1 MSSSS
6 WLVRLGQRLGYDYD
20 WLAIV
25 QTMQEVHDESVWPG
39 VTVPNSVVWNTL
51 VPVTVTSTTVATL
64 VFVALCH
71 STVLEQAGL
80 LTGLEDDEKN
90 HQQTTTNTTT
100 TTTKQVL
107 LLKRKTAYAVVNF
120 FFTILLTVAGLWF
133 QWTTMTDRRSLSRT
147 ETVTGLVHDSHIL
160 YLSCWQM
167 GWQLWALPIALWYPG
182 VEDSSAMLVH
192 HVAVLCVTS
201 MTSFLHVGFRS
212 FTPYFYG
219 TIEGSTVLLI
229 LMNAYKQRPAWRRP
243 GTVGAVHYTRIRLA
257 FSAAFLLLRVLLWI
271 PYKVQFLLYL
281 LAAVVVTTPDPND
294 TSHGSGGRVTVPRLC
309 HYAYVVN
316 SVTSVLLSL
325 LQLYWAFLIVQGLVR
340 FFVVGQRKQE
350 KKQDSKNTNTTTTTM
365 TVDHPTKKHE

>member
-1 MSSSS
+1 MSSS
-6 WLVRLGQRLGYDYD
+6 WLVRLGHRLGYDYD
-20 WLAIV
+20 WVAIV
-25 QTMQEVHDESVWPG
+25 HTMQEVHDESVWPG
-39 VTVPNSVVWNTL
+39 VTVPDSVVWTTL
-51 VPVTVTSTTVATL
+51 VPVTVTSTIVATL

-71 STVLEQAGL
+71 STVLEQCGL
-80 LTGLEDDEKN
+80 LTGLQDDDKDEKN
-90 HQQTTTNTTT
+90 HTQTTT
-100 TTTKQVL
+100 TTTTTTTQQVL

-120 FFTILLTVAGLWF
+120 FFAILLTVAGLWF
-133 QWTTMTDRRSLSRT
+133 QRTTMTDRRSLSRT

-182 VEDSSAMLVH
+182 VEESRAMLVH

-243 GTVGAVHYTRIRLA
+243 GTAGAVSYTRIRLA

-281 LAAVVVTTPDPND
+281 LAAVVVTTPDAA
-294 TSHGSGGRVTVPRLC
+294 GSNGGVVTVRLPRLC

-316 SVTSVLLSL
+316 SVTSTLLSL

-340 FFVVGQRKQE
+340 FFVVGPPKT
-350 KKQDSKNTNTTTTTM
+350 KKQTTNTTTMT